1 MATDEFAGNGAEMQA
16 GRFDRGDARD
26 LWEASGLDY
35 AVLTPESLRR
45 LVSLIDR
52 EMKASRLM
60 HATFRMRWKLGM
72 HRVDGKLSHA
82 SLRCKSSYFDDR
94 EAVTFNDDGFV
105 GFAGW
110 ADDTNI
116 VPVLGG
122 FQKWVCEMRNAA
134 LRKAGGTDNG

>member
-1 MATDEFAGNGAEMQA
+1 MTDNKVPLNRLA
-16 GRFDRGDARD
+16 GRKI
-26 LWEASGLDY
+26 WERSGLDY
-35 AVLTPESLRR
+35 AVLTPENLRR

-60 HATFRMRWKLGM
+60 HATFRMRRKLGM

-94 EAVTFNDDGFV
+94 EAVTFNDDGFI

-110 ADDTNI
+110 ADDANV
-116 VPVLGG
+116 VPVLTG
-122 FQKWVCEMRNAA
+122 FSKWVAELTQAAAIARTTPNA
-134 LRKAGGTDNG
+134 